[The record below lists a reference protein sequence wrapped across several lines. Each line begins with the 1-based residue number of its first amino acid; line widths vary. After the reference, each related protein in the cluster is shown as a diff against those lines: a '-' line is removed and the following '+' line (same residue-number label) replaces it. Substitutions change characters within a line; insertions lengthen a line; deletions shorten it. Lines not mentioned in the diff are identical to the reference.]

1 MLLDRVRWYSSL
13 VGKMQSLKLL
23 KKMLLCEG
31 VPVDHV
37 FTHTLAQ
44 GVTYRWVIAWT
55 FNAEAAALV
64 RSTST
69 KEVIA
74 AAVHLTRGPGD
85 EGMEEG
91 GLMLEEAFTVSALLS
106 TTLSTDLLSL
116 RSFVDAWNQL
126 DATALE
132 VNRPCKVAMDRL
144 LLVADSQPSSEDLQS
159 SLSDLLQED
168 LINTGAA
175 LMMVR
180 IHTALA
186 DVGSTRGYCSG
197 SSDTATH
204 KRMLTVGSDK
214 QQSVELCSELI
225 TWMSLSEAGHLLVR
239 YEVVM
244 SGGPT
249 AVMDRVGSQIMEV
262 RLRVV
267 TSKEEGLVDSSSND
281 TLLPMIRLAV
291 LMRSTSSSTASEG
304 TTNSCRK

>member
-1 MLLDRVRWYSSL
+1 
-13 VGKMQSLKLL
+13 MQSLKLL
-23 KKMLLCEG
+23 KKMLLREG

-74 AAVHLTRGPGD
+74 AAVHLTRGPED
-85 EGMEEG
+85 EGMEKG
-91 GLMLEEAFTVSALLS
+91 GLMLEEALTVSALLS

-116 RSFVDAWNQL
+116 RSFVGAWNEL

-132 VNRPCKVAMDRL
+132 VNRPCKAAMDRL
-144 LLVADSQPSSEDLQS
+144 LLVADGQPSSEDLQS

-204 KRMLTVGSDK
+204 KRMLTVGGDK

-225 TWMSLSEAGHLLVR
+225 TWMALSEADHLLVR

-244 SGGPT
+244 NGGPT
-249 AVMDRVGSQIMEV
+249 AAVMDRVGSQIMEV

-267 TSKEEGLVDSSSND
+267 TSQEEGLVDSSSND
-281 TLLPMIRLAV
+281 VILPMIRLAV
-291 LMRSTSSSTASEG
+291 SMRHTSSSTASEG